1 MLILLIVGT
10 VRLTFISPRME
21 VKITYISLDH
31 RIDRQAL
38 LEAELDHMGVSYT
51 RTAAVRGNA
60 SMLHVPIRDKRRRQK
75 QIAGI
80 GCTLSHIK
88 ALDNS
93 RSNVLVLEDDVTFRY
108 LPNLRRLLLKDWWDV
123 IAFAFNGAFD
133 PRECWVVHGTRYCRS
148 RGFKTSSAYLVRD
161 NYREAIIGILRTGR
175 DRLARGTKYESAALD
190 VVWQELAQKDR
201 WFVSV
206 PRIARQ
212 RPSYS
217 DIETKNVDYGL

>member
-21 VKITYISLDH
+21 VNITYISLDH

-38 LEAELDHMGVSYT
+38 LEAELDRMGVSYT
-51 RTAAVRGNA
+51 RTAAVRANA
-60 SMLHVPIRDKRRRQK
+60 SMLHVPIRDARRRKK
-75 QIAGI
+75 QIAYI

-88 ALDNS
+88 ALENS

-108 LPNLRRLLLKDWWDV
+108 LPNLRRLLRKDWWDV
-123 IAFAFNGAFD
+123 IAFAFNGVFD
-133 PRECWVVHGTRYCRS
+133 PRECRVVHGTRYCRS
-148 RGFKTSSAYLVRD
+148 KGFKTASAYLVRD
-161 NYREAIIGILRTGR
+161 NYREAIIRILRTSR
-175 DRLARGTKYESAALD
+175 DRLAKGVKYESAAND